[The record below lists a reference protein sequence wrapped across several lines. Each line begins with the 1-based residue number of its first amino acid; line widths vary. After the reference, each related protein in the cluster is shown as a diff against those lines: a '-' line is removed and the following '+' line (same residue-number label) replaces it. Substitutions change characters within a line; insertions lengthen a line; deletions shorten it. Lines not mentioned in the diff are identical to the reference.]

1 MVSRHFLKV
10 MSGESYQPCLP
21 SLRHCALKSKIVEK
35 YPYDMDMKRGRYIV
49 DAKSL
54 LGLMNLGFDHEIELN
69 VYDEDCDDLWKELDK
84 FVAA

>member
-1 MVSRHFLKV
+1 MNTKKV
-10 MSGESYQPCLP
+10 IFSNPDDVINFV
-21 SLRHCALKSKIVEK
+21 KIVEK

-69 VYDEDCDDLWKELDK
+69 VYDEDCDTLWKEIDR